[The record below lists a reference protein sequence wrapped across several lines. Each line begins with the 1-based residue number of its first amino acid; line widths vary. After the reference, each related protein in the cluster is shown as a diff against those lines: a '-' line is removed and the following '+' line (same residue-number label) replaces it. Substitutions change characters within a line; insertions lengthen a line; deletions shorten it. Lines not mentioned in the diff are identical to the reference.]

1 MSFYNLWDHLR
12 TAFPRVRV
20 EFARLDGRCGET
32 NDRDLIRLD
41 KRLLQVERRCTLAHE
56 LVHLEAGEGR
66 ACTASREREVD
77 RIAAARL
84 ISLEALEKA
93 ARWARSPAE
102 LAEELWVT
110 PSMLE
115 ARCETLTASEL
126 SVVAG
131 PENEEVS
138 FTFFANG

>member
-1 MSFYNLWDHLR
+1 MTFYNPWDHLR
-12 TAFPRVRV
+12 TTFPSVRV
-20 EFARLDGRCGET
+20 EFARLEGRCGET
-32 NDRDLIRLD
+32 NGRDLIRLD

-66 ACTASREREVD
+66 PCSASREREVN

-84 ISLEALEKA
+84 VPFEALVKA
-93 ARWARSPAE
+93 ARWARGPLE

-115 ARCETLTASEL
+115 ARCETLTAAEL
-126 SVVAG
+126 FAVAG
-131 PENEEVS
+131 
-138 FTFFANG
+138 AGK

>member
-1 MSFYNLWDHLR
+1 MSFYNPWDHLHA
-12 TAFPRVRV
+12 AFPAVRV

-32 NDRDLIRLD
+32 NGRDLIRLD

-66 ACTASREREVD
+66 ACTPSREREVNQ
-77 RIAAARL
+77 IAAARL
-84 ISLEALEKA
+84 ISLEALVKA
-93 ARWARSPAE
+93 ARWARGPLE

-110 PSMLE
+110 PLMLE

-126 SVVAG
+126 FAVAG
-131 PENEEVS
+131 
-138 FTFFANG
+138 AGK

>member
-1 MSFYNLWDHLR
+1 M
-12 TAFPRVRV
+12 RV
-20 EFARLDGRCGET
+20 EYARLDGRCGET

-66 ACTASREREVD
+66 ACAPSREREVN

-84 ISLEALEKA
+84 ISFETLAAA
-93 ARWARSPAE
+93 ARWARGPVE
-102 LAEELWVT
+102 LAEELWVI

-115 ARCETLTASEL
+115 ARCETLTAAEL
-126 SVVAG
+126 FAVAG
-131 PENEEVS
+131 
-138 FTFFANG
+138 AGK

>member
-1 MSFYNLWDHLR
+1 MSFYNPWDHLHA
-12 TAFPRVRV
+12 TFPSVRV

-32 NDRDLIRLD
+32 NGRDLIRLD

-66 ACTASREREVD
+66 PCSASREREVNQ
-77 RIAAARL
+77 IAAARL
-84 ISLEALEKA
+84 VPFEALVKA
-93 ARWARSPAE
+93 ARWARSPLE

-110 PSMLE
+110 PLMLE

-126 SVVAG
+126 FAVAG
-131 PENEEVS
+131 VENE
-138 FTFFANG
+138 

>member
-1 MSFYNLWDHLR
+1 MSFYNPWDHLR
-12 TAFPRVRV
+12 TTFPRVRV
-20 EFARLDGRCGET
+20 EFARLEGRCGET
-32 NDRDLIRLD
+32 NGRDVIRLD

-66 ACTASREREVD
+66 ACSAAREREVN

-84 ISLEALEKA
+84 VQFEALVKA
-93 ARWARSPAE
+93 ARWARSPIE

-110 PSMLE
+110 TSMLE

-126 SVVAG
+126 FAVAG
-131 PENEEVS
+131 
-138 FTFFANG
+138 AGK

>member
-1 MSFYNLWDHLR
+1 MSFYNPWEHLHA
-12 TAFPRVRV
+12 AFPSVRV

-32 NDRDLIRLD
+32 NGRDLIRLD

-66 ACTASREREVD
+66 ACTPSREREVD

-84 ISLEALEKA
+84 VPVEAPVKA
-93 ARWARSPAE
+93 ARWARDPIE

-126 SVVAG
+126 FAVAG
-131 PENEEVS
+131 VENE
-138 FTFFANG
+138 